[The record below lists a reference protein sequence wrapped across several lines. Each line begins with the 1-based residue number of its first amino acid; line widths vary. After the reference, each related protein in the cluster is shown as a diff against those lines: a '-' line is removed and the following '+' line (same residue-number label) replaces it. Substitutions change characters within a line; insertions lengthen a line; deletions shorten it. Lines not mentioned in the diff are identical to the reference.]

1 MNGNEAVVDWLFL
14 TCENIFLGAMLYFF
28 IQIRSKGVKGAYPT
42 VVASDEVEER

>member
-28 IQIRSKGVKGAYPT
+28 IQIRSKGGYPT
-42 VVASDEVEER
+42 VVASDEVDER